1 MITALIPLPNFLL
14 PPSISDTTIINSPS
28 NIEYETE
35 VASYSR
41 GRSIYINR
49 SPVFYKYK
57 IILSEVIPE
66 LQNTKEFLHNPSQFV
81 SESEVVFISTTP
93 IDLDTYETNPY
104 GVIYP
109 LYGKTGG
116 ITVVFPKS
124 IERFLKLANFYDD
137 TELMSPIDFIEEQQ
151 ALYGGLFPAEQEFLS
166 SIAPLAWGIGLQ
178 EAAGIIQTD
187 RQQVDA
193 LIAKSAYHY
202 SIFPRMFLL
211 ASNAVSWQELKM
223 YVNGFADKTNNVR
236 NGVVGSMIRWEELYN
251 HLVYNGR
258 ILTRPYY
265 FDARMDLVVYYAHL
279 IGDDFVATV
288 DMSNDHFDIPDM
300 YLNRIQLDGQF
311 EMFGSQRSG
320 HIKEFV
326 RALCKAVDNPWA
338 GNKIRI
344 HKSCMEDIIV
354 YDAETNEILLYLDLT
369 WFTISAASG
378 LINRVTME

>member
-14 PPSISDTTIINSPS
+14 PPSISDTTIINSPT
-28 NIEYETE
+28 NVEYETE
-35 VASYSR
+35 AASYSR
-41 GRSIYINR
+41 GRSVYINR

-57 IILSEVIPE
+57 IVLSEVIPE

-81 SESEVVFISTTP
+81 SKSEVVFISTTP
-93 IDLDTYETNPY
+93 IDLDTYETSQF

-116 ITVVFPKS
+116 ITVTFPKS

-137 TELMSPIDFIEEQQ
+137 TELMSPIDFIEELQ
-151 ALYGGLFPAEQEFLS
+151 ALYGGLFPAEQEFMS
-166 SIAPLAWGIGLQ
+166 TIAPLGWNIGLQ
-178 EAAGIIQTD
+178 EAAAIVQSD

-202 SIFPRMFLL
+202 SIFPRMFLIV
-211 ASNAVSWQELKM
+211 SNAVSWQELKLYM
-223 YVNGFADKTNNVR
+223 NGFADKTNNVR

-251 HLVYNGR
+251 HLVSNGR

-300 YLNRIQLDGQF
+300 YLNRIQLNGQF
-311 EMFGSQRSG
+311 KMFGSQRSE

-326 RALCKAVDNPWA
+326 RALFKAVDNPWV

-344 HKSCMEDIIV
+344 HRSCMEDIIV
-354 YDAETNEILLYLDLT
+354 YDVETNEILLYLDLT